1 MVVQSREQ
9 LELSPGGLRITNLT
23 SGRSCKPFLFRMG
36 GLDRDVSSESMVV
49 FVFSLLTC
57 DDMKQVWFYFPL
69 SNIQVSPL
77 IVELRVV
84 ARSKLHK

>member
-1 MVVQSREQ
+1 
-9 LELSPGGLRITNLT
+9 
-23 SGRSCKPFLFRMG
+23 MG
-36 GLDRDVSSESMVV
+36 GLDRGVSSESMVV

-57 DDMKQVWFYFPL
+57 DDMKQVWFNFPL
-69 SNIQVSPL
+69 SNIQVSFL